1 MAILSTDIKLLKSE
15 RMTDNADGGG
25 NITGQEV
32 VDGASNNLFPDIS
45 TLDRV
50 MGKLALRKVFASV
63 LNNDTEALLGAHA
76 IIDVKPVDPKVTAL
90 MFTTGGWHDSRD
102 EAVSYVQSFRDKG
115 AISSYV
121 LWGNHAQGQS
131 TIAFYSYSTTEVPK
145 EGDVLYVEQGVNA
158 FYGTL
163 LSVVKLESYSAG
175 SSWGA
180 FGGGGF
186 AARPNLYVCNLNT
199 AFPFSAQGSSS
210 KESNNSLCIIRQT
223 NQVNASK
230 FYGAAPT
237 TVEVV
242 NGTSV
247 ITVANTREVLIPRT
261 ESGAPQ
267 AKALDI
273 ANTLFVKSGVAA
285 SNLRSAIG
293 FNDQTVSESMTVD
306 GSKTSSAKT
315 WIVPQRPIA
324 PGSFTLLAKSTGG
337 LVYWTITDD
346 GLGNLSGVKTNASVM
361 LTCSGTIDYQTGS
374 VSLSITNPSGIA
386 SISITLH
393 VECARAAMDTSL
405 MLSSAIA
412 ITDNNRATYYSTDL
426 TPIPADRTLK
436 VKYVAGGTVYLIEEN
451 GKGQLTGTGGSGT
464 YNNATGHV
472 DLYLSSQPDSGSKI
486 VFGWSNAA
494 RYTDRHA
501 DIGNA
506 YHDLALTNTPVT
518 ASSVVI
524 TWTDGTAKTATDDG
538 VGNITGD
545 VTGTIN
551 YTTGRIVLNVSRIGF
566 NYSIAFNSA
575 GPKYQAFY
583 NPSVSID
590 LAPTTADPVAVN
602 SVMFGLSAG
611 GVTRVFHDRD
621 GVMYWGNAP
630 VGTIDYMAGIASIT
644 DLSMLFVQ
652 TTFTIDKYGVLTY
665 TGATGITALVAN
677 IGIVNEDSVVVSA
690 NKVSDN
696 SLITAA
702 SNSSGVLIGG
712 GITGSY
718 DAVFGILDVAFPAA
732 VKSETI
738 ALQVITPVYGF
749 LQDQLGFDTSKLPS
763 DGMVSIFRKNELAII
778 HHTTTD
784 TLTNPVAAGAT
795 YNLSRGNLASVVLK
809 DQLGALVPTAQYTV
823 NLVAGTVTMA
833 NPLTLTGLTQPLIAE
848 HRIEDILYLSDVQ
861 TNGKLSAI
869 SPVTHTFPVGSI
881 VSSALVIGDLQARIS
896 NLFDQQTWT
905 QVWSDGVIGNTA
917 EATFNYAAHP
927 IAVTNKGAITER
939 WALVFIGA
947 TAFKII
953 GESVG
958 EIAIGDTTNTCAP
971 VNPNTGVPYFT
982 INPLA
987 WGLGWSTGA
996 VLRFNTVGSNFPLWI
1011 ARTVRQ
1017 GSASGQSDSLRIQV
1031 RGDINA

>member
-50 MGKLALRKVFASV
+50 MGKLALRKVFAAV
-63 LNNDTEALLGAHA
+63 LNNDAETLLGAHA
-76 IIDVKPVDPKVTAL
+76 IIDVKPDDPKVTAL
-90 MFTTGGWHDSRD
+90 MFTTGDWHDSRA

-131 TIAFYSYSTTEVPK
+131 TISFYSYSTTEAPK
-145 EGDVLYVEQGVNA
+145 EGDVLHVEQGVNA

-163 LSVVKLESYSAG
+163 LSVVRLEAYSQGWSGAYGG
-175 SSWGA
+175 SEP
-180 FGGGGF
+180 
-186 AARPNLYVCNLNT
+186 RPNLYVCNLNT
-199 AFPFSAQGSSS
+199 AFSFPAQGASS
-210 KESNNSLCIIRQT
+210 KASNNSLCIIRQT
-223 NQVNASK
+223 NQVNASR

-242 NGTSV
+242 SGTSV
-247 ITVANTREVLIPRT
+247 VTVANTREVLIPRT

-267 AKALDI
+267 AKALDV

-293 FNDQTVSESMTVD
+293 FNDQTVSEGMTVN
-306 GSKTSSAKT
+306 GSITSTSKT

-337 LVYWTITDD
+337 MVYWTITDD

-361 LTCSGTIDYQTGS
+361 LTCSGTIDYQTGA
-374 VSLSITNPSGIA
+374 VSLTITNPSGIT

-405 MLSSAIA
+405 MLSSAIS
-412 ITDNNRATYYSTDL
+412 ITDNNRGTYYSADL
-426 TPIPADRTLK
+426 APMPADRTLK
-436 VKYVAGGTVYLIEEN
+436 AKYVAGGTVYVIEEN
-451 GKGQLTGTGGSGT
+451 GKGQLTGVGGSGT

-472 DLYLSSQPDSGSKI
+472 DLYLSNKPDLASKI
-486 VFGWSNAA
+486 VFGWSSAA

-501 DIGNA
+501 SIGNA
-506 YHDLALTNTPVT
+506 YHQLVLTNSPVV

-551 YTTGRIVLNVSRIGF
+551 YTTGHIILNVSRVGF
-566 NYSIAFNSA
+566 TYAVAFNSG
-575 GPKYQAFY
+575 GPKYQAFAE
-583 NPSVSID
+583 SAILID
-590 LAPTTADPVAVN
+590 LAPGSTDPVATN
-602 SVMFGLSAG
+602 SVMIGIAMAG
-611 GVTRVFHDRD
+611 VVRVFHDRD
-621 GVMYWGNAP
+621 GVMYYGNVA
-630 VGTIDYMAGIASIT
+630 VGTVDYVSGIASIT
-644 DLSMLFVQ
+644 DLSMLYLQ
-652 TTFTIDKYGVLTY
+652 TTLTVEKYGTLTY
-665 TGATGITALVAN
+665 TDATGITTLVAN
-677 IGIVNEDSVVVSA
+677 IGIVNKDSVVISA

-696 SLITAA
+696 GLITAT
-702 SNSSGVLIGG
+702 SNSSGVLSGG
-712 GITGSY
+712 GITGTY
-718 DAVFGILDVAFPAA
+718 DAVFGILDVTFPAA
-732 VKSETI
+732 VKSETV

-778 HHTTTD
+778 HHTATEA
-784 TLTNPVAAGAT
+784 LTNPVAAGAT

-809 DQLGALVPTAQYTV
+809 DQLGALVPTDKYTA

-848 HRIEDILYLSDVQ
+848 HRIEDVLYLSDVQ

-896 NLFDQQTWT
+896 DLFDQQTWT
-905 QVWSDGVIGNTA
+905 QVWTDSVIGNTA
-917 EATFNYAAHP
+917 QATFNYAAYP

-958 EIAIGDTTNTCAP
+958 EIATGDTTNTSAP
-971 VNPNTGVPYFT
+971 VNPNTGAPYFT

-987 WGLGWSTGA
+987 WGLGWNTGA
-996 VLRFNTVGSNFPLWI
+996 VLRFNTVGSNYPLWI

-1031 RGDINA
+1031 RGDVHA